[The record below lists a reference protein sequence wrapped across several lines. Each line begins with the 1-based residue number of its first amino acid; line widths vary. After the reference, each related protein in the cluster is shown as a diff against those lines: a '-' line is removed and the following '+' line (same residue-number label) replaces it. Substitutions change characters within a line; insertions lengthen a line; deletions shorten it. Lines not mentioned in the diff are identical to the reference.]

1 MRSSGCSAARRKGF
15 GFVRPHTATAR
26 ADQIYIAPEAAGDA
40 SSGDEVVVKII
51 KRPKRAGMNIEGRI
65 VQILARAS
73 GLFVGT
79 YFEDGAGGYV
89 KIDGTTFHA
98 PIYVGDPGAKGA
110 RAGDKVALEIVRYPT
125 PYLEGEGVITEL
137 LGQRGSARGRH
148 PVGHPRVQH
157 SRHV

>member
-1 MRSSGCSAARRKGF
+1 MADHAARILKLVTEPDYAPLTPKAMARRFEVGSDGYADFRQAVKELVKQGKLEQARDKTLCKPDHSNAIIGLFRRSARGF

-79 YFEDGAGGYV
+79 YFEDGPAG
-89 KIDGTTFHA
+89 T
-98 PIYVGDPGAKGA
+98 
-110 RAGDKVALEIVRYPT
+110 
-125 PYLEGEGVITEL
+125 
-137 LGQRGSARGRH
+137 
-148 PVGHPRVQH
+148 
-157 SRHV
+157 